1 MERMDDVLA
10 HMVSVV
16 ARIEEQVIAIRR
28 DLDRHFTT
36 EHQEI
41 DESLV
46 EVQALRADVAEI
58 HVAAKVSR
66 WIATEVAGLAG
77 AAIRRG
83 NRAPIRPGRSA
94 LCRQRSG
101 SPIC

>member
-1 MERMDDVLA
+1 MTCWRTWCL
-10 HMVSVV
+10 VV

-46 EVQALRADVAEI
+46 EVQALRAEVAEI

-66 WIATEVAGLAG
+66 WTLPRSQGGWRYLGDGPHPHEV
-77 AAIRRG
+77 RREK
-83 NRAPIRPGRSA
+83 I
-94 LCRQRSG
+94 
-101 SPIC
+101 

>member
-66 WIATEVAGLAG
+66 WIATAVAGLAG
-77 AAIRRG
+77 AAIW
-83 NRAPIRPGRSA
+83 AMDHIRMK
-94 LCRQRSG
+94 
-101 SPIC
+101 